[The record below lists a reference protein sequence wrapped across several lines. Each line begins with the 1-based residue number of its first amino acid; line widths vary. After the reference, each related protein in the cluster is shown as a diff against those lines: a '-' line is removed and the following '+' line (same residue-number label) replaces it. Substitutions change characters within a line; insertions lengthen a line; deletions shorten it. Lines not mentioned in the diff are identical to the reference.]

1 MRHRPGDFDGTGFT
15 TQLNNGALL
24 AEATAIDVVC
34 DFRSRD
40 VAAGGQ
46 GAPLVPAFHRALFAR
61 PGEAV
66 CVLNLGGIANLTVLA
81 ADGLTLGFDCGP
93 ANALMDHWC

>member
-1 MRHRPGDFDGTGFT
+1 MV
-15 TQLNNGALL
+15 A
-24 AEATAIDVVC
+24 

-61 PGEAV
+61 PGESVA
-66 CVLNLGGIANLTVLA
+66 VLNIGGITNLSLLRARRRPCWVSTA
-81 ADGLTLGFDCGP
+81 ARATR
-93 ANALMDHWC
+93 